1 MNERED
7 HSIKGKL
14 NNIFQKLKHIILSIV
29 GRENYLD
36 SLFWSIYRNKM
47 QDRVDNTSE
56 DTFKQELL
64 RYKAE
69 KLKYS
74 DLDQETKDYL
84 SARKFSEENYEK
96 LSIEQKEILLSCM

>member
-1 MNERED
+1 
-7 HSIKGKL
+7 
-14 NNIFQKLKHIILSIV
+14 
-29 GRENYLD
+29 
-36 SLFWSIYRNKM
+36 M

-74 DLDQETKDYL
+74 DLD
-84 SARKFSEENYEK
+84 
-96 LSIEQKEILLSCM
+96 